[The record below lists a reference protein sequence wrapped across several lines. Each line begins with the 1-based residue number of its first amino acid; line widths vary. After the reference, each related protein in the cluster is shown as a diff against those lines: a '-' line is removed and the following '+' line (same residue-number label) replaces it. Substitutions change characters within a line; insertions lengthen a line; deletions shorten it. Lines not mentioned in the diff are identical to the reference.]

1 MKLIKSLSYRS
12 VIDSLKIIIWEYSG
26 DTHKL
31 ELSENYKN
39 VLGLREDIN
48 TFEELYSFISKEDV
62 DYIASF
68 FNEIIKNRL
77 EEIFT
82 LEFIIINDN
91 NSRIN
96 IECSGR
102 GIMKDGVFVVR
113 GTCLDITEKVD
124 QENMLRI
131 SEKRYKRAFEGSKD
145 IMFYIDLKSNRITL
159 DNKISRLMGLGWQNE
174 YNFTM
179 DEWIDFIVE
188 EDREIY
194 RKKFYKF
201 LNNKKSN
208 YLDIEYRIKNKFN
221 KVLWL
226 KIRGKKICEEDGEYI
241 YGSINDDTDRKE
253 KEIKINYMSYFDEV
267 TGVPNRRYFMENSEK
282 MKEVSLLNNKMFALI
297 FIDLDN
303 FKYVNDTYGHAIG
316 DIVLKSF
323 CKKINKRLKGK
334 YFLARFGGDEF
345 VISIENIN
353 NEEEVL
359 KVVEEIVDECN
370 IPMKINNKD
379 IYNTVSI
386 GISMCSNRGE
396 PIQVL
401 LKKADI
407 AMYKAKSTGKNK
419 FILFNKDMSEKM
431 DRELQLSRCIRK
443 SIEKNE
449 IYFLM
454 QPKYWTKSKK
464 VQGFEVL
471 ARWHSSELGFVSPV
485 EFIPTAEDNGFI
497 IEIGKLLIK
506 DSFKKCKILKEK
518 IGEDFKVAVNL
529 SEIQI
534 RDEELISFIKEN
546 IEAENINPKN
556 IEFEVTETMIMTSLK
571 NNVKVLEEL
580 KKIGVSIALDD
591 FGTGYSSLNYLRKL
605 PIDTVKID
613 KSFVDDIGKEFK
625 DECII
630 EKIVELAHLLNLEVV
645 AEGVENE
652 EQFEFLKDI
661 DCDMIQGYY
670 FSKPKT
676 FDEILDSIK

>member
-1 MKLIKSLSYRS
+1 MK
-12 VIDSLKIIIWEYSG
+12 
-26 DTHKL
+26 
-31 ELSENYKN
+31 LSENYKN

-145 IMFYIDLKSNRITL
+145 IMFYIDLKNNRITL

-179 DEWIDFIVE
+179 DEWIDFIIE

-194 RKKFYKF
+194 RNKFYEL

-208 YLDIEYRIKNKFN
+208 YLNIEYRIKNKFN

-282 MKEVSLLNNKMFALI
+282 IREVSLLNNKIFALI

-303 FKYVNDTYGHAIG
+303 FKYVNDTYGHAVG

-345 VISIENIN
+345 VISIESIN
-353 NEEEVL
+353 NEEEVIE
-359 KVVEEIVDECN
+359 VVEEIVDECN
-370 IPMKINNKD
+370 IPMKIDNKD

-443 SIEKNE
+443 SIENNE

-471 ARWHSSELGFVSPV
+471 ARWHSRELGFVSPV

-506 DSFKKCKILKEK
+506 DSFKKCKILKDK
-518 IGEDFKVAVNL
+518 IGEDFKIAVNL

-676 FDEILDSIK
+676 FDEILDLIK

>member
-1 MKLIKSLSYRS
+1 MK
-12 VIDSLKIIIWEYSG
+12 
-26 DTHKL
+26 
-31 ELSENYKN
+31 LSENYKN

-145 IMFYIDLKSNRITL
+145 IMFYIDLKNNRITL

-179 DEWIDFIVE
+179 DEWIDFIIE

-194 RKKFYKF
+194 RNKFYEL

-208 YLDIEYRIKNKFN
+208 YLNIEYRIKNKFN

-282 MKEVSLLNNKMFALI
+282 MREVSLLNNKMFALI

-334 YFLARFGGDEF
+334 YFLSRFGGDEF

-353 NEEEVL
+353 NEEDVL
-359 KVVEEIVDECN
+359 EVVEEIVDECN
-370 IPMKINNKD
+370 IPMEINNKD

-443 SIEKNE
+443 SIENNE

-471 ARWHSSELGFVSPV
+471 ARWQSSELGFVSPV

-506 DSFKKCKILKEK
+506 DSFKKCKILKDK

-534 RDEELISFIKEN
+534 RDEELIGFIKEN

-630 EKIVELAHLLNLEVV
+630 EKIVELAHLLNIEVV

>member
-1 MKLIKSLSYRS
+1 MK
-12 VIDSLKIIIWEYSG
+12 
-26 DTHKL
+26 
-31 ELSENYKN
+31 LSENYKN

-145 IMFYIDLKSNRITL
+145 IMFYIDLKNNRITL

-179 DEWIDFIVE
+179 DEWIDFIIE

-194 RKKFYKF
+194 RNKFYEL

-208 YLDIEYRIKNKFN
+208 YLNIEYRIKNKFN

-282 MKEVSLLNNKMFALI
+282 MREVSLLNNKMFALI

-334 YFLARFGGDEF
+334 YFLSRFGGDEF

-359 KVVEEIVDECN
+359 EVVEEIVDECN
-370 IPMKINNKD
+370 IPMEINNKD

-443 SIEKNE
+443 SIENNE

-471 ARWHSSELGFVSPV
+471 ARWQSSELGFVSPV
-485 EFIPTAEDNGFI
+485 EFIPTAEDDGFI

-506 DSFKKCKILKEK
+506 DSFKKCKILKDK

-534 RDEELISFIKEN
+534 RDEELIGFIKEN

-630 EKIVELAHLLNLEVV
+630 EKIVELAHLLNIEVV

>member
-1 MKLIKSLSYRS
+1 M
-12 VIDSLKIIIWEYSG
+12 
-26 DTHKL
+26 

-39 VLGLREDIN
+39 VLELCEDIN

-68 FNEIIKNRL
+68 FNEIIKKRL

-91 NSRIN
+91 DNRIN

-102 GIMKDGVFVVR
+102 GIMKDGVFVIR

-145 IMFYIDLKSNRITL
+145 IMFYIDLKNNRITL

-179 DEWIDFIVE
+179 DEWIDFIIE
-188 EDREIY
+188 EDRGVY
-194 RKKFYKF
+194 RNKFYEL

-208 YLDIEYRIKNKFN
+208 YLNIEYRIKNKFDR
-221 KVLWL
+221 VLWL

-282 MKEVSLLNNKMFALI
+282 IREVSLLNNKIFALI

-303 FKYVNDTYGHAIG
+303 FKYVNDTYGHAVG

-345 VISIENIN
+345 VISIESIN
-353 NEEEVL
+353 NEEEVIE
-359 KVVEEIVDECN
+359 VVEEIVDECN
-370 IPMKINNKD
+370 IPMKIDNKD

-443 SIEKNE
+443 SIENNE

-471 ARWHSSELGFVSPV
+471 ARWHSRELGFVSPV

-506 DSFKKCKILKEK
+506 DSFKKCKILKDK
-518 IGEDFKVAVNL
+518 IGEDFKIAVNL

-676 FDEILDSIK
+676 FDEILDLIK

>member
-1 MKLIKSLSYRS
+1 MK
-12 VIDSLKIIIWEYSG
+12 
-26 DTHKL
+26 
-31 ELSENYKN
+31 LSENYKN

-145 IMFYIDLKSNRITL
+145 IMFYIDLKNNRITL

-179 DEWIDFIVE
+179 DEWIDFIIE

-194 RKKFYKF
+194 RNKFYEL

-208 YLDIEYRIKNKFN
+208 YLNIEYRIKNKFN

-282 MKEVSLLNNKMFALI
+282 IREVSLLNNKIFALI

-303 FKYVNDTYGHAIG
+303 FKYVNDTYGHAVG

-345 VISIENIN
+345 VISIESIN
-353 NEEEVL
+353 NEEEVIE
-359 KVVEEIVDECN
+359 VVEEIVDECN
-370 IPMKINNKD
+370 IPMKIDNKD

-443 SIEKNE
+443 SIENNE

-471 ARWHSSELGFVSPV
+471 ARWHSRELGFVSPV

-506 DSFKKCKILKEK
+506 DSFKKCKILKDK
-518 IGEDFKVAVNL
+518 IGEDFKIAVNL

-630 EKIVELAHLLNLEVV
+630 EKIVELAHLLNIEVV